1 MLGLDPFAQINVEEE
16 VADDDGIIVKDYLAK
31 DKSSEFLTGEE
42 GIDDADDREENDEF
56 SAMLDGGLH
65 LMNRGPQGGKKGQD
79 CMKEVADQCMDLNQF
94 ISKMD
99 ELV

>member
-1 MLGLDPFAQINVEEE
+1 MLGLDPFAQINEEEE
-16 VADDDGIIVKDYLAK
+16 VADDDGIEVKDYLAK
-31 DKSSEFLTGEE
+31 DKSSDFLTGEE
-42 GIDDADDREENDEF
+42 AIDVADDKEENDEF

-65 LMNRGPQGGKKGQD
+65 LMNRGPSGGKKGQD